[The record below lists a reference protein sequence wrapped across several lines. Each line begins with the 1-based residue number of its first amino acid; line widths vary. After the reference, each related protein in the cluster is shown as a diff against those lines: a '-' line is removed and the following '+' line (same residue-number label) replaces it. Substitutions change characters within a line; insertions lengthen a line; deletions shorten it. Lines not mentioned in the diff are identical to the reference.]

1 MTLGDIIRM
10 EEVIK
15 KLVAE
20 RGQAKAEGAAEER
33 EKIVAWLRESADWHD
48 AHDDGLSGFDRI
60 AQADRE
66 SANLIEAK
74 DYLK

>member
-1 MTLGDIIRM
+1 MSDIYEDIR
-10 EEVIK
+10 I
-15 KLVAE
+15 VAQRHRE
-20 RGQAKAEGAAEER
+20 QAAKEER
-33 EKIVAWLRESADWHD
+33 AKIVAWLRESADWHD

-74 DYLK
+74 DHL